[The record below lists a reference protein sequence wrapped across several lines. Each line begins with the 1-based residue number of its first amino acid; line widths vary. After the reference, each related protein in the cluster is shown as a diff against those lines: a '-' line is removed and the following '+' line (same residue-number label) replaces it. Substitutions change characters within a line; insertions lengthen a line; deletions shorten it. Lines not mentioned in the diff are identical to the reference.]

1 MSDNKVPSRELI
13 SSPASVGGGYTVQ
26 FTAPNHV
33 DCVLSI
39 GCIWSPSVPSAR
51 DWRRKVDMRR
61 YNQALALFTQA
72 VAAAMV
78 NMEGGAS

>member
-1 MSDNKVPSRELI
+1 
-13 SSPASVGGGYTVQ
+13 
-26 FTAPNHV
+26 
-33 DCVLSI
+33 
-39 GCIWSPSVPSAR
+39 
-51 DWRRKVDMRR
+51 MRR